1 MEVRR
6 PMLGAREVPVER
18 WSPPPSPFS
27 KINVDASWSKVS
39 RLGFA
44 GVIIKDE
51 GGRFLAAARYPLLA
65 PNAATVKALAL
76 IRRCELGISM
86 GVSSA
91 MIEFDSLEAISCL
104 RGSLDNGS
112 WEAYPFLARA
122 LRLSESFQNFR
133 WSWVPRSA
141 NMAADALASAGF
153 TEMCDVVWVDR
164 PPFSLV
170 YGLCNDGLPCPH

>member
-6 PMLGAREVPVER
+6 PVVGAREVPVER

-27 KINVDASWSKVS
+27 KINVDVSWSNVS

-44 GVIIKDE
+44 RVIIRDE
-51 GGRFLAAARYPLLA
+51 GGRFLAATRYPFLA
-65 PNAATVKALAL
+65 PNATAAEALAL
-76 IRRCELGISM
+76 ICGCELGISM
-86 GVSSA
+86 GVSST
-91 MIEFDSLEAISCL
+91 MIESDSLEAISCL

-122 LRLSESFQNFR
+122 LRLSESFQNCR

-141 NMAADALASAGF
+141 NMAADALVSAGF
-153 TEMCDVVWVDR
+153 MEICDVVWVDK
-164 PPFSLV
+164 PPSSLV
-170 YGLCNDGLPCPH
+170 YVLCNDGLPCPH